1 VIYVGITIFAFYLE
15 TGIDFLLLAVMVA
28 MVQGGTQALSR
39 SLFGSMIPK
48 HESGEFFGI
57 YSIFSKFA
65 GIFGPAIFALMLYLT
80 ESSRNAIL
88 SITLFFIAGG
98 ILLLFVN
105 VEEGQRIAQEVDD
118 SIQQP
123 GNE

>member
-1 VIYVGITIFAFYLE
+1 
-15 TGIDFLLLAVMVA
+15 

-48 HESGEFFGI
+48 HKSGEFFGI

-65 GIFGPAIFALMLYLT
+65 GIFGPAIFALIFYLT

-88 SITLFFIAGG
+88 SISLFFIAGG
-98 ILLLFVN
+98 ILLVFVN
-105 VEEGQRIAQEVDD
+105 VTEGRRIAQEADN
-118 SIQQP
+118 SLQQ
-123 GNE
+123 